1 MAYDLEEQEKLD
13 AIRQWWERYGTLI
26 VTVLVVI
33 AASFAGWRGWQW
45 YENNQAKQAMGY
57 FEALETAANQQGD
70 ESLPRVRAASETL
83 REEFPSS
90 GYASRGAL
98 VAARVL
104 QEREDY
110 TGAREQLNW
119 VIEESGDKALVP
131 LARLRLAGVLLEQKE
146 YDAALTALDNPPEA
160 FVALYADRRGDV
172 LAAQGKP
179 DQAKEAWQNAIAAL
193 GNDDPMVQIIE
204 LKIDALGD

>member
-45 YENNQAKQAMGY
+45 YETNQAKQAMGY
-57 FEALETAANQQGD
+57 FEALETAATNEQNE
-70 ESLPRVRAASETL
+70 ESLARVRAASETL
-83 REEFPSS
+83 REDFPKS

-104 QEREDY
+104 QERDDY
-110 TGAREQLNW
+110 AGAKEQLNW
-119 VIEESGDKALVP
+119 VIEQSGDAALVP
-131 LARLRLAGVLLEQKE
+131 LARLRLAGVLLQQKE
-146 YDAALTALDNPPEA
+146 YDAALKALENPSEA
-160 FVALYADRRGDV
+160 FAALYADRRGDI

-179 DQAKEAWQNAIAAL
+179 DEARQAWQSAVEIL
-193 GNDDPMVQIIE
+193 GDDPMIQIIE

>member
-33 AASFAGWRGWQW
+33 AVSFAGWRGWQW
-45 YENNQAKQAMGY
+45 YETNQAKQAMGY
-57 FEALETAANQQGD
+57 FEALETAANQQGE
-70 ESLPRVRAASETL
+70 ESLARVRAASETL
-83 REEFPSS
+83 RENFPKS

-98 VAARVL
+98 VAASVL

-119 VIEESGDKALVP
+119 LIEKSGDTALVP

-146 YDAALTALDNPPEA
+146 YDAALSALENPPEA
-160 FVALYADRRGDV
+160 FAALYADRRGDI
-172 LAAQGKP
+172 LAAQGKEQEAA
-179 DQAKEAWQNAIAAL
+179 QAWRNAIEAL
-193 GNDDPMVQIIE
+193 GNDNPMAQIIE
-204 LKIDALGD
+204 LKINALGD

>member
-45 YENNQAKQAMGY
+45 YETNQARQAMGY
-57 FEALETAANQQGD
+57 FEALETAATAQSND
-70 ESLPRVRAASETL
+70 ESLARVRAASETL
-83 REEFPSS
+83 REDFPKS

-104 QEREDY
+104 QDQKDY
-110 TGAREQLNW
+110 SGASEQLNW
-119 VIEESGDKALVP
+119 VIEESGDAALVP

-146 YDAALTALDNPPEA
+146 YDAALNALDDSSEA
-160 FVALYADRRGDV
+160 FVGLYADRRGDIF
-172 LAAQGKP
+172 AAQGKL
-179 DQAKEAWQNAIAAL
+179 DEARQSWQSAVEAL
-193 GNDDPMVQIIE
+193 GDDPMAQIIE